1 MENYIAIIPARK
13 GSKTIK
19 KKNLVKIKGKKLID
33 YTIDAAKK
41 TKQISK
47 IIIST
52 DINSLLKKNTK
63 REIYIKRPKIIANDT
78 ASTEGVIFHVL
89 KYLKDKNIKELNL
102 ILLQPTS
109 PFRNNF
115 DIENSIKLFEK
126 KKLDSL
132 FSAFKNKFLVWKN
145 DKKKLKPINYK
156 IKNRQRRQ
164 DSKSLI
170 VENGAI
176 FIFKYQKF
184 LKKKV
189 RLFGKIGCFIMSKK
203 NSLEI
208 DDDFDLEI
216 ARKL

>member
-1 MENYIAIIPARK
+1 MK
-13 GSKTIK
+13 
-19 KKNLVKIKGKKLID
+19 
-33 YTIDAAKK
+33 
-41 TKQISK
+41 
-47 IIIST
+47 
-52 DINSLLKKNTK
+52 
-63 REIYIKRPKIIANDT
+63 
-78 ASTEGVIFHVL
+78 
-89 KYLKDKNIKELNL
+89 
-102 ILLQPTS
+102 
-109 PFRNNF
+109 
-115 DIENSIKLFEK
+115 K